1 MVNVVHAYMGCLIY
15 LRMLEVKQEEQKW
28 AFGTLSIFLVLLIFS
43 GVSDFI
49 EIAIG
54 VCTFLISWLAVS
66 YFIRKFGKGSL
77 SNEELKKEMQVFSI
91 ILSIVLVLITVVGVN
106 QYSDYAFV
114 TFGFTITWIVRSS
127 AIKYFS

>member
-1 MVNVVHAYMGCLIY
+1 MEIKH
-15 LRMLEVKQEEQKW
+15 EEQKW

-43 GVSDFI
+43 GVSNFV

-54 VCTFLISWLAVS
+54 VCTFLLSWLAVS
-66 YFIRKFGKGSL
+66 YSIRKFGQGSL
-77 SNEELKKEMQVFSI
+77 SNEDIKKEIQVFSI
-91 ILSIVLVLITVVGVN
+91 ILLIVLVLITVFGVD

-114 TFGFTITWIVRSS
+114 IFGFTITWIVRSS